1 MSERNPSP
9 GSHAPPPRRGLVWG
23 WLVDTRGSTAVEF
36 GIVCVPFLALL
47 GAIVQI
53 ALMAWAQENL
63 DFTFQQ
69 AARGLFTGKFQL
81 TNAQSSNAATLLTAL
96 RKTMCGAGSANPSTV
111 YDCSGVKLDV
121 RLGTN
126 FASASPIAPVN
137 GATKTWS
144 SSFGTNYSCAAP
156 GSIVIATAAVE
167 LPVFFGL
174 WNGGL
179 STFSDGGT
187 LLQSTAVFRT
197 EPYTSGTSPC

>member
-1 MSERNPSP
+1 MS
-9 GSHAPPPRRGLVWG
+9 PPPASPSTTPRGLAHR
-23 WLVDTRGSTAVEF
+23 LLADARGVTAVEF
-36 GIVCVPFLALL
+36 GIVCAPFLALL

-81 TNAQSSNAATLLTAL
+81 SNAQSSDAATLLTAL
-96 RKTMCGAGSANPSTV
+96 RKTMCGSGSSNPSTV
-111 YDCSGVKLDV
+111 YSCPGVKLDV

-126 FASASPIAPVN
+126 FASAAPIAPVN
-137 GATKTWS
+137 GATRTWS

-167 LPVFFGL
+167 FPIFFGL
-174 WNGGL
+174 WNAGL
-179 STFSDGGT
+179 TTFADGGT

-197 EPYTSGTSPC
+197 EPYASGASPC